1 MSFVTFFII
10 FAVSAYAFQILLGF
24 QQIRHFNKV
33 YQELRQQGKVAIG
46 RRPGKVRAG
55 TIIMFAIKDEGEIL
69 DARMMQGVTVMSKF
83 KQRAQYIG
91 HDIHYIDKY
100 HPLVQKENKLTQF
113 AMENARE
120 IYLRVS
126 MGNYTEEPAPSPFK
140 QLAFNL
146 NMSKNILMNKFKR
159 SV

>member
-1 MSFVTFFII
+1 MSFLTVFII

-24 QQIRHFNKV
+24 QQIRHFNQI
-33 YQELRQQGKVAIG
+33 YQELRGLGKVAIG
-46 RRPGKVRAG
+46 RRPGKIRSG
-55 TIIMFAIKDEGEIL
+55 TIVMFAIKDEGEIL
-69 DARMMQGVTVMSKF
+69 DARLMQGVTVMSKF
-83 KQRAQYIG
+83 KQVEQYIG

-120 IYLRVS
+120 IYLRVAV
-126 MGNYTEEPAPSPFK
+126 GDYKEEMAPSPFK
-140 QLAFNL
+140 QLAFNI
-146 NMSKNILMNKFKR
+146 NMSKNVIVNKFRR